1 MKKFAIIGFC
11 FLLSAGTFMHAATA
25 QLSPAADD
33 PVFGKPAQVAPLQ
46 ADAAQS
52 AAADDGPDEVGAA
65 PPVGQPG
72 FPAFASDVDIAT
84 IYHKLTGQPP
94 VFEQWARL
102 SPQCQQEKT
111 QTGRIAC
118 QENKQEELR
127 QKYQLQ
133 TLTEAVAV
141 PFVPAVFSA
150 YSKENSGYI
159 IKNFTDETYMPF
171 SYAGRNYALIPQGL
185 MDRQFLPISGPAQKD
200 VEAALRASQ
209 RKAVVLLY
217 IQPSYADPK
226 AQPVELDGKP
236 YTLISGKVI
245 NIAVYKCH
253 KTRPC
258 VLLWEEGTRESRD
271 AQRED
276 LMNLKR

>member
-1 MKKFAIIGFC
+1 MKKFAIISFC
-11 FLLSAGTFMHAATA
+11 LFLLAAAFMSPAIA
-25 QLSPAADD
+25 QLSADD
-33 PVFGKPAQVAPLQ
+33 E
-46 ADAAQS
+46 
-52 AAADDGPDEVGAA
+52 PDEVGAS

-72 FPAFASDVDIAT
+72 FPSFASDVDIAT

-102 SPQCQQEKT
+102 SPDCQQEKT
-111 QTGRIAC
+111 QTARISC

-127 QKYQLQ
+127 QKFRLQ
-133 TLTEAVAV
+133 TLTESVAV

-150 YSKENSGYI
+150 YSKENSGYV

-171 SYAGRNYALIPQGL
+171 SYAGRNYAMIPQGL
-185 MDRQFLPISGPAQKD
+185 MDRQFLPITGPAQID
-200 VEAALRASQ
+200 VENALRASQ

-217 IQPSYADPK
+217 IQPVFADK
-226 AQPVELDGKP
+226 NAQPVELDGKP
-236 YTLISGKVI
+236 YTLISGRVT

>member
-1 MKKFAIIGFC
+1 MKKFAIISFC
-11 FLLSAGTFMHAATA
+11 FFLTAGAFMHIAAA
-25 QLSPAADD
+25 QLSPTLADPVLADPAQTATPVAAAD
-33 PVFGKPAQVAPLQ
+33 
-46 ADAAQS
+46 
-52 AAADDGPDEVGAA
+52 DDGPDEVGAA
-65 PPVGQPG
+65 PTVGQAG

-111 QTGRIAC
+111 QTGRISC

-159 IKNFTDETYMPF
+159 IKNFSDETYMPF

-217 IQPSYADPK
+217 IQPTYADPK
-226 AQPVELDGKP
+226 AQPVELDGKQ
-236 YTLISGKVI
+236 YTLISGKVT
-245 NIAVYKCH
+245 NIAVYRCH

-258 VLLWEEGTRESRD
+258 VLLWEEGTRESRES
-271 AQRED
+271 QRDE
-276 LMNLKR
+276 LMGLKR